1 MNVFDLWNQI
11 KKTLGT
17 KNREVYVQERD
28 VVFLKLGKNVGHEQD
43 GVGDNFLRPVVV
55 VKKFNNRLFWGVP
68 LTTQGKESPF
78 YFKLTSYHKRDGWAL
93 ISQGKAC
100 DTVRIK
106 HKIGRLNQQEFVQLK
121 RAISKILD
129 LAP

>member
-43 GVGDNFLRPVVV
+43 GAGDKFLRPVLV

-68 LTTQGKESPF
+68 LTSQNKNNPYHFALGTIKGK
-78 YFKLTSYHKRDGWAL
+78 KNWAIL
-93 ISQGKAC
+93 SQGKTF
-100 DTVRIK
+100 DTARIQ
-106 HKIGRLNQQEFVQLK
+106 HKIARLDTTYFQAVK
-121 RAISKILD
+121 KAIAKVLD
-129 LAP
+129 IA